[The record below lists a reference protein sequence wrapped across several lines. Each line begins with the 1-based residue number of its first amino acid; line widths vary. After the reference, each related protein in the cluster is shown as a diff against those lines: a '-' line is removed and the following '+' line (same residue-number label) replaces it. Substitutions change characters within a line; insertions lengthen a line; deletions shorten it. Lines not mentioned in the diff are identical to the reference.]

1 MHAGAF
7 SSAFWAAAIVESE
20 AKYDLLKSQL
30 ITLPSERDG
39 PQIVLDGGMVETT
52 GIASLLRH
60 KATKV
65 VALYNNN
72 NGGLAKE
79 PAAGQH
85 KGANASPFEG
95 SPYLSSLSSPTQSH
109 ELIRLG
115 PR

>member
-1 MHAGAF
+1 MNAGAF

-85 KGANASPFEG
+85 
-95 SPYLSSLSSPTQSH
+95 LS
-109 ELIRLG
+109 LIHI
-115 PR
+115 